1 MLGNAEGSQLL
12 EVGGVTTSTVGRADE
27 ELFVSSGEGL

>member
-12 EVGGVTTSTVGRADE
+12 EVGGVISTGGHADE
-27 ELFVSSGEGL
+27 ELFVSSGDGL